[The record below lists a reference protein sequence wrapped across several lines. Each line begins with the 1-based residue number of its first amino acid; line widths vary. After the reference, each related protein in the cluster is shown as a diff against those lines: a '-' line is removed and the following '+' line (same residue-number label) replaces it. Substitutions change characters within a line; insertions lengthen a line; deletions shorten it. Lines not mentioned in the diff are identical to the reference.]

1 MIESSVGGR
10 VVCWGRPVVGRAR
23 SAHEPLGQTVLMTS
37 GVVLGGGGIAGV
49 AWEAGIVIG
58 LRRAGVELS
67 SADVI
72 VGTSAGSI
80 VGSHLAFGTDLQ
92 ALAAMTSART
102 GAEAS
107 AVPASLDAILNALA
121 PLFDQ
126 ALDPAEARRRVG
138 AAALASGG
146 DEEAH
151 VARIASLLPGTE
163 HWPQRRLLVTAVDT
177 ESGEPVAW
185 HGGSGVPLDR
195 AVAASCAVPAVYP
208 PVTIGGRR
216 YMDGGVRSPTNA
228 DLAAGAS
235 AVIVLDA
242 IGHLTP
248 RETLQ
253 DELAALGAA
262 STLVITPDDS
272 AAAVMGANLLDVAI
286 AAPAL
291 EAGLKQAMSHAEP
304 ARAIWPPA

>member
-1 MIESSVGGR
+1 
-10 VVCWGRPVVGRAR
+10 
-23 SAHEPLGQTVLMTS
+23 MTR

-58 LRRAGVELS
+58 LRRAGVDLS

-80 VGSHLAFGTDLQ
+80 VGSHVAFGTDLQ
-92 ALAAMTSART
+92 ALAAMSPASQ
-102 GAEAS
+102 GAGAA
-107 AVPASLDAILNALA
+107 AVPAVSLEVILSALA

-126 ALDPAEARRRVG
+126 GLDPAEARRRVG
-138 AAALASGG
+138 AAARAAGG
-146 DEEAH
+146 DEQPYID
-151 VARIASLLPGTE
+151 RIASLLPATDR
-163 HWPQRRLLVTAVDT
+163 WPQRRFLVTAVDA

-216 YMDGGVRSPTNA
+216 YMDGGIRSATNA
-228 DLAAGAS
+228 DLAAGSS
-235 AVIVLDA
+235 AVIVLNA

-248 RETLQ
+248 PDPLQ
-253 DELAALGAA
+253 KELAALGTAA
-262 STLVITPDDS
+262 TLVITPDDA
-272 AAAVMGANLLDVAI
+272 AAAVMGTNLLDPAI
-286 AAPAL
+286 AGPAL
-291 EAGLKQAMSHAEP
+291 EAGLTQAMSYGEP
-304 ARAIWPPA
+304 AHTIWQAT

>member
-1 MIESSVGGR
+1 
-10 VVCWGRPVVGRAR
+10 
-23 SAHEPLGQTVLMTS
+23 MTS

-58 LRRAGVELS
+58 LRRAGVDLS
-67 SADVI
+67 SAEVI

-80 VGSHLAFGTDLQ
+80 VGSHVAFATDLQ
-92 ALAAMTSART
+92 ALAALTSART
-102 GAEAS
+102 GAETAAMP
-107 AVPASLDAILNALA
+107 AVDLDVILNALA

-138 AAALASGG
+138 AAARATAG

-151 VARIASLLPGTE
+151 IARIASLLPAAE
-163 HWPQRRLLVTAVDT
+163 RWPQRRLLVTAVDT

-185 HGGSGVPLDR
+185 HGGSGVPLGR

-216 YMDGGVRSPTNA
+216 YMDGGVRSVTNA
-228 DLAAGAS
+228 DLASGAS

-242 IGHLTP
+242 VGHLTP
-248 RETLQ
+248 RGPLQ

-272 AAAVMGANLLDVAI
+272 AAAVMGTNLLDGAI

-291 EAGLKQAMSHAEP
+291 GAGLKQAMSYAEP
-304 ARAIWPPA
+304 ARAIWPAA

>member
-1 MIESSVGGR
+1 
-10 VVCWGRPVVGRAR
+10 
-23 SAHEPLGQTVLMTS
+23 MTS
-37 GVVLGGGGIAGV
+37 GVVFGGGGIAGV

-58 LRRAGVELS
+58 LRQAGVDLS

-80 VGSHLAFGTDLQ
+80 VGSHVAFGTDLQ

-102 GAEAS
+102 GAES
-107 AVPASLDAILNALA
+107 AAMPAVDLDVVLNALA
-121 PLFDQ
+121 PVFDQ
-126 ALDPAEARRRVG
+126 AHGPAEGRRRVG
-138 AAALASGG
+138 AAARATVG

-151 VARIASLLPGTE
+151 IARIASLLPAIE
-163 HWPQRRLLVTAVDT
+163 RWPQRRLLVTAVDT

-216 YMDGGVRSPTNA
+216 YMDGGVRSVTNA
-228 DLAAGAS
+228 DLASGAS

-242 IGHLTP
+242 VGHLTP
-248 RETLQ
+248 RGPLQ

-272 AAAVMGANLLDVAI
+272 AAAVMGMNLLDLAI

-291 EAGLKQAMSHAEP
+291 EAGLKQAMSYAEQ
-304 ARAIWPPA
+304 ARAIWPAA